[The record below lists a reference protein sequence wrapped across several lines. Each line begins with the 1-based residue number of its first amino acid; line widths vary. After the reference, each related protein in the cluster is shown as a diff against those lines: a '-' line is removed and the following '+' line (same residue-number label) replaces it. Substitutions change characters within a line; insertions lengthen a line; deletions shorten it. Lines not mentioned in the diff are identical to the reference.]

1 MSKGFSRE
9 RLIYIAVWL
18 ALLAPL
24 PAVVFFGVTAFNP
37 IEYLERHLG
46 LWGLRFLILGLVITP
61 AARIFRQPGLIRYRR
76 TVGLFAFSYVLLHWL
91 SYIVLDEFFDW
102 PVILKDIYKRPFITI
117 GMAAFVALVPLAVTS
132 TDAMRRRLGPVKWER
147 LHQLTYLIVPA
158 GLVHYWLM
166 VKADH
171 RSQLFYGAIII
182 ALLVW
187 RVVDKSQAA
196 ARRRA
201 RAAEKAA
208 RAAAANP

>member
-1 MSKGFSRE
+1 MNK

-24 PAVVFFGVTAFNP
+24 PAVIVFGVTAFNP
-37 IEYLERHLG
+37 IEYIERNLG
-46 LWGLRFLILGLVITP
+46 LWGLRFLIIGLVITP
-61 AARIFRQPGLIRYRR
+61 MARIFRRPTLIRYRR
-76 TVGLFAFSYVLLHWL
+76 TAGLFAFTYVLLHWL
-91 SYIVLDEFFDW
+91 SYIVLDLYFDW

-117 GMAAFVALVPLAVTS
+117 GMAAFVALIPLAVTS
-132 TDAMRRRLGPVKWER
+132 TDALRRRLGPVIWER
-147 LHQLTYLIVPA
+147 LHQLIYLIVPA

-171 RSQLFYGAIII
+171 RSQLAYGSIII
-182 ALLVW
+182 ALLAW
-187 RVVDKSQAA
+187 RITDKAQAA

-208 RAAAANP
+208 RTAA

>member
-1 MSKGFSRE
+1 MNK

-18 ALLAPL
+18 TLLAPL
-24 PAVVFFGVTAFNP
+24 PAVIVFGVTAFNP
-37 IEYLERHLG
+37 IEYIERNLG

-61 AARIFRQPGLIRYRR
+61 MARIFRRPTLIRYRR
-76 TVGLFAFSYVLLHWL
+76 TVGLFAFTYVLLHWL
-91 SYIVLDEFFDW
+91 SYIVLDLYFDW

-117 GMAAFVALVPLAVTS
+117 GMAAFVALIPLAVTS
-132 TDAMRRRLGPVKWER
+132 TDALRRRLGPVIWER
-147 LHQLTYLIVPA
+147 LHQLIYLIVPA

-171 RSQLFYGAIII
+171 RSQLAYGSIII
-182 ALLVW
+182 ALLAW
-187 RVVDKSQAA
+187 RITDKAQAA

-208 RAAAANP
+208 RTAA

>member
-1 MSKGFSRE
+1 MNK

-24 PAVVFFGVTAFNP
+24 PAVIVFGVTAFNP
-37 IEYLERHLG
+37 IEYIERNLG
-46 LWGLRFLILGLVITP
+46 LWGLRFLIIGLVITP
-61 AARIFRQPGLIRYRR
+61 MARIFRRPTLIRYRR
-76 TVGLFAFSYVLLHWL
+76 TVGLFAFTYVLLHWL
-91 SYIVLDEFFDW
+91 SYIVLDLYFDW

-117 GMAAFVALVPLAVTS
+117 GMAAFVALIPLAVTS
-132 TDAMRRRLGPVKWER
+132 TDALRRRLGPVIWER
-147 LHQLTYLIVPA
+147 LHQLIYLIVPA

-171 RSQLFYGAIII
+171 RSQLAYGSIII
-182 ALLVW
+182 ALLAW
-187 RVVDKSQAA
+187 RITDKAQAA

-208 RAAAANP
+208 RTAA

>member
-1 MSKGFSRE
+1 MNK

-24 PAVVFFGVTAFNP
+24 PAVIVFGVTAFNP
-37 IEYLERHLG
+37 IEYIERNLG
-46 LWGLRFLILGLVITP
+46 LWGLRFLILGLVIAP
-61 AARIFRQPGLIRYRR
+61 MARIFRRPTLIRYRR
-76 TVGLFAFSYVLLHWL
+76 TVGLFAFTYVLLHWL
-91 SYIVLDEFFDW
+91 SYIVLDLYFDW

-117 GMAAFVALVPLAVTS
+117 GMAAFVALIPLAVTS
-132 TDAMRRRLGPVKWER
+132 TDALRRRLGPVIWER
-147 LHQLTYLIVPA
+147 LHQLIYLIVPA

-171 RSQLFYGAIII
+171 RSQLAYGSIII
-182 ALLVW
+182 ALLAW
-187 RVVDKSQAA
+187 RITDKAQAA

-208 RAAAANP
+208 RTAA

>member
-1 MSKGFSRE
+1 MNK

-24 PAVVFFGVTAFNP
+24 PAVIVFGVTAFNP
-37 IEYLERHLG
+37 IEYIERNLG
-46 LWGLRFLILGLVITP
+46 LWGLRFLIIGLVITP
-61 AARIFRQPGLIRYRR
+61 MARIFRRPTLIRYRR
-76 TVGLFAFSYVLLHWL
+76 TVGLFAFTYVLLHWL
-91 SYIVLDEFFDW
+91 SYIVLDLYFDW

-117 GMAAFVALVPLAVTS
+117 GMAAFVALIPLAVTS
-132 TDAMRRRLGPVKWER
+132 TDALRRRLGPVIWER
-147 LHQLTYLIVPA
+147 LHQLIYLIVPA

-171 RSQLFYGAIII
+171 RSQLVYGAIII
-182 ALLVW
+182 ALLAW
-187 RVVDKSQAA
+187 RITDKAQAA

-208 RAAAANP
+208 RTAA

>member
-1 MSKGFSRE
+1 MNK

-24 PAVVFFGVTAFNP
+24 PAVIVFGVTAFNP
-37 IEYLERHLG
+37 IEYIERNLG
-46 LWGLRFLILGLVITP
+46 LWGLRFLILGLVIAP
-61 AARIFRQPGLIRYRR
+61 MARIFRRPTLIRYRR
-76 TVGLFAFSYVLLHWL
+76 TVGLFAFTYVLLHWL
-91 SYIVLDEFFDW
+91 SYIVLDLYFDW

-117 GMAAFVALVPLAVTS
+117 GMAAFVALIPLAVTS
-132 TDAMRRRLGPVKWER
+132 TDALRRRLGPVIWER
-147 LHQLTYLIVPA
+147 LHQLIYLIVPA

-171 RSQLFYGAIII
+171 RSQLVYGAIII
-182 ALLVW
+182 ALLAW
-187 RVVDKSQAA
+187 RITDKAQAA

-208 RAAAANP
+208 RTAA

>member
-1 MSKGFSRE
+1 MNK

-24 PAVVFFGVTAFNP
+24 PAVIVFGVTAFNP
-37 IEYLERHLG
+37 IEYIERNLG
-46 LWGLRFLILGLVITP
+46 LWGLRFLILGLVIAP
-61 AARIFRQPGLIRYRR
+61 MARIFRRPTLIRYRR
-76 TVGLFAFSYVLLHWL
+76 TMGLFAFTYVLLHWL
-91 SYIVLDEFFDW
+91 SYIVLDLYFDW

-117 GMAAFVALVPLAVTS
+117 GMAAFVALIPLAVTS
-132 TDAMRRRLGPVKWER
+132 TDALRRRLGPVIWER
-147 LHQLTYLIVPA
+147 VHQLIYLIVPA

-171 RSQLFYGAIII
+171 RSQLAYGSIII
-182 ALLVW
+182 ALLAW
-187 RVVDKSQAA
+187 RITDKAQAA

-208 RAAAANP
+208 RTAA

>member
-1 MSKGFSRE
+1 MNK

-24 PAVVFFGVTAFNP
+24 PAVIVFGVTAFNP
-37 IEYLERHLG
+37 IEYIERNLG
-46 LWGLRFLILGLVITP
+46 LWGLRFLIIGLVITP
-61 AARIFRQPGLIRYRR
+61 MARIFRRPTLIRYRR
-76 TVGLFAFSYVLLHWL
+76 TVGLFAFTYVLLHWL
-91 SYIVLDEFFDW
+91 SYIVLDLYFDW

-117 GMAAFVALVPLAVTS
+117 GMAAFVALIPLAVTS
-132 TDAMRRRLGPVKWER
+132 TDALRRRLGQVIWER
-147 LHQLTYLIVPA
+147 LHQLIYLIVPA

-171 RSQLFYGAIII
+171 RSQLAYGSIII
-182 ALLVW
+182 ALLAW
-187 RVVDKSQAA
+187 RITDKAQAA

-208 RAAAANP
+208 RTAA